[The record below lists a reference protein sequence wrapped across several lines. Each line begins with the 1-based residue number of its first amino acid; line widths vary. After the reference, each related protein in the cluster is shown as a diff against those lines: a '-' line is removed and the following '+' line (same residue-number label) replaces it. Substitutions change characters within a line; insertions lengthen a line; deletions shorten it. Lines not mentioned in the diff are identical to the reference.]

1 MTSSWLLISLQA
13 LVALGLF
20 NVWLL
25 RPLTATPY
33 RGKDSRNLRDEFD
46 AYGLPV
52 AAFWIVGGLKVSAG
66 VILLLGIF
74 VPLPGLVSVAA
85 GTVVVLMLGALAMHM
100 KVGDPMIRS
109 VPALIMLVM
118 SGSIVLLG

>member
-1 MTSSWLLISLQA
+1 MTSPWLLILLQT
-13 LVALGLF
+13 VVGLGLL

-25 RPLTATPY
+25 RARSATPY
-33 RGKDSRNLRDEFD
+33 RGKDAGNLRDEFD

-52 AAFWIVGGLKVSAG
+52 AAFWIVGGLKVTAG

-85 GTVVVLMLGALAMHM
+85 GTVVVLMLGALAMHV
-100 KVGDPMIRS
+100 KVGDPMMRS
-109 VPALIMLVM
+109 VPALLMLVM
-118 SGSIVLLG
+118 SGSIVLLA

>member
-33 RGKDSRNLRDEFD
+33 RGKDAQNLREEFA
-46 AYGLPV
+46 AYGLPE
-52 AAFWIVGGLKVSAG
+52 AAFWVVGGLKVAAG
-66 VILLLGIF
+66 VILMAGILL
-74 VPLPGLVSVAA
+74 PLQGVVTLAA
-85 GTVVVLMLGALAMHM
+85 GTVVVLMVGALAMHL

>member
-1 MTSSWLLISLQA
+1 MMSPWLLILLQT
-13 LVALGLF
+13 VVGLGLL

-25 RPLTATPY
+25 RARSATPY
-33 RGKDSRNLRDEFD
+33 RGKDAGNLREEFA

-52 AAFWIVGGLKVSAG
+52 AAFWIVGGLKVAAG
-66 VILLLGIF
+66 VILLAGIF

-85 GTVVVLMLGALAMHM
+85 GTVVVLMVGALAMHL

-109 VPALIMLVM
+109 VPALIMLVL

>member
-1 MTSSWLLISLQA
+1 MMSSWLLISLQA

-33 RGKDSRNLRDEFD
+33 RGKDAQNLREEFA
-46 AYGLPV
+46 AYGLPE
-52 AAFWIVGGLKVSAG
+52 AAFWVVGGLKVAAG
-66 VILLLGIF
+66 VILMAGILL
-74 VPLPGLVSVAA
+74 PLQGVVTLAA
-85 GTVVVLMLGALAMHM
+85 GTVVVLMVGALAMHV